1 MYVIQCFQQQQQ
13 ETLISQNSFT
23 INIMILSSAPAPFQI
38 TLRTLFSINEIG
50 NINYIIF
57 MIPQL
62 ISSAYVL
69 MMLMMYGRVVWWCT
83 RLQFNCRDGR
93 RCQFMRDDTSSF
105 FIFINWVQLMRAQQI
120 HLWKYSIHSSIYL
133 LPFFYLSIKFNL
145 AVLLC

>member
-13 ETLISQNSFT
+13 ESLISQNSFT

-62 ISSAYVL
+62 ISSAYV
-69 MMLMMYGRVVWWCT
+69 
-83 RLQFNCRDGR
+83 
-93 RCQFMRDDTSSF
+93 
-105 FIFINWVQLMRAQQI
+105 
-120 HLWKYSIHSSIYL
+120 
-133 LPFFYLSIKFNL
+133 
-145 AVLLC
+145 